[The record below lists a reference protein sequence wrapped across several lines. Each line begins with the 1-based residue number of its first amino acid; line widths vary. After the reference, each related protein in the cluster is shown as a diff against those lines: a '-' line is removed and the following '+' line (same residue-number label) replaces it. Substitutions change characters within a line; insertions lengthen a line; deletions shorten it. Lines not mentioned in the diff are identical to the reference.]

1 MPKAVV
7 VPKEKA
13 EETLKL
19 LKKMNLID
27 RRYKVT
33 RIGDY
38 VYIPVVREVEGF
50 ELKDVELEEREGSTN
65 LKKCIEKK
73 LGKGEWPRSFSVIGD
88 IALISLNDPGLLKY
102 KDVIADCIMK
112 LQKNVK
118 SVWAKLGTE
127 GETRTA
133 KLVHL
138 GGESKTETV
147 YTEHGLRFKV
157 DLAKVY
163 VNPSLVHEHSEVA
176 KIVKEG
182 EKVLDM
188 FAGAGFFSLHIA
200 SRASAEVVAID
211 INPYAIKC
219 MIDSIELNKKKLK
232 GTIIPILGDARAV
245 TKYFKDK
252 SFDVVIMNLPHK
264 AHEFLDVAGR
274 LARRLIILYTVGKE
288 EDVKEKF
295 KDFRMKKVL
304 DYSPYKFIWR
314 IEIPV

>member
-38 VYIPVVREVEGF
+38 VYIPVVREVEGL
-50 ELKDVELEEREGSTN
+50 EVKDVELEEREGSTN

-73 LGKGEWPRSFSVIGD
+73 LGKGEWPRSFSVVGD
-88 IALISLNDPGLLKY
+88 IALISLNDPELLKY
-102 KDVIADCIMK
+102 KDVIAECIMK
-112 LQKNVK
+112 VQKNVK

-133 KLVHL
+133 RLVYL
-138 GGESKTETV
+138 GGENRTETV

-163 VNPSLVHEHSEVA
+163 VNPSLAHEHSEVA
-176 KIVKEG
+176 KIIREG

-188 FAGAGFFSLHIA
+188 FAGAGFFSMHIA
-200 SRASAEVVAID
+200 SRVSAEVVAID
-211 INPYAIKC
+211 VNPYAIKC

-232 GTIIPILGDARAV
+232 GTVIPILSDARTV
-245 TKYFKDK
+245 TRYFKDK

-264 AHEFLDVAGR
+264 THEFLDVAKR

-288 EDVKEKF
+288 EEVKEKF
-295 KDFRMKKVL
+295 KGFRTKKVL

-314 IEIPV
+314 VEIPA